1 MFDQHRYTESNN
13 YFDKVE
19 KIIPLGSQTFSKSIT
34 QYPRGISPLFSL
46 KSRGSKMWDIDGNEY
61 VDLVNSLAAV
71 TLGHGH
77 PAVTSAVKKQ
87 LRKGVLHSLPGKL
100 EYEVAQLICELIPSS
115 EMVRFA
121 KNGTDA
127 TSAAIRLARAY
138 TGRDHIAV
146 CGYHGWQDWYIGTTS
161 RNKGVPEAVS
171 KLSHTFTYNDID
183 SLRRIFDMTGGQIAA
198 VIIEPMSSEFPKDDF
213 LQQIKLLTAKF
224 DSILIFDEIVTG
236 FRLAEGGGQELFGV
250 IPDLTTLGKG
260 MANGFPLSAI
270 VGRSEIMKEMN
281 SIFFSGTFGGE
292 LLSLAAAKAVL
303 KLHQRKLIVP
313 RLISIG
319 NSINEIVTSQIQQ
332 YDLSDILTLKGHP
345 SWKIYSWIQDSSIP
359 QATLKTL
366 FLQEMFANGVLTI
379 GSNNVST
386 AISRKDLTKVS
397 RAFEGAL
404 STLARAINRGSAEG
418 LLKADP
424 LIPLFRVR

>member
-1 MFDQHRYTESNN
+1 
-13 YFDKVE
+13 
-19 KIIPLGSQTFSKSIT
+19 
-34 QYPRGISPLFSL
+34 
-46 KSRGSKMWDIDGNEY
+46 
-61 VDLVNSLAAV
+61 
-71 TLGHGH
+71 
-77 PAVTSAVKKQ
+77 
-87 LRKGVLHSLPGKL
+87 
-100 EYEVAQLICELIPSS
+100 
-115 EMVRFA
+115 
-121 KNGTDA
+121 
-127 TSAAIRLARAY
+127 
-138 TGRDHIAV
+138 
-146 CGYHGWQDWYIGTTS
+146 
-161 RNKGVPEAVS
+161 
-171 KLSHTFTYNDID
+171 
-183 SLRRIFDMTGGQIAA
+183 
-198 VIIEPMSSEFPKDDF
+198 
-213 LQQIKLLTAKF
+213 
-224 DSILIFDEIVTG
+224 
-236 FRLAEGGGQELFGV
+236 
-250 IPDLTTLGKG
+250 
-260 MANGFPLSAI
+260 
-270 VGRSEIMKEMN
+270 MKEMN